1 MGRGGGAGVPPPR
14 PRPAVVP
21 ARRGAGQARENSIFS
36 KSCTPLQ
43 RPHACNGMARCA
55 RAVFGSGCV
64 LVIGSGQWQRTQTG
78 TVLRVLPT
86 AVIAVAVTA
95 GCSCRPRPGIL
106 RLGKDCRAPSDM
118 SRQTAPD
125 LSLFFSLTRCGDTHD
140 NIRIDKHS
148 IPSLTARHYNDA
160 RRCRCSRRCRCC
172 HYAVNKGHTG
182 PHASCSAY
190 WSWLDC
196 RSSCFCASSFQ
207 AGSFRV
213 IAQRIVQCHAGI
225 NLNTALCIS

>member
-1 MGRGGGAGVPPPR
+1 MDEGGGRGCPATEAAAGGCAGAAWRGPG
-14 PRPAVVP
+14 
-21 ARRGAGQARENSIFS
+21 ARKFKIF
-36 KSCTPLQ
+36 KILHATAATTRLQ
-43 RPHACNGMARCA
+43 RNGPVCACSVWEWLRPCD
-55 RAVFGSGCV
+55 RVRS
-64 LVIGSGQWQRTQTG
+64 QPG
-78 TVLRVLPT
+78 TVLRVRPT

-95 GCSCRPRPGIL
+95 CCSCRPRPGIL

-196 RSSCFCASSFQ
+196 RSSRFCASSFQ

-225 NLNTALCIS
+225 NLNT